1 MLQAFEEEPNVSCRR
16 IALRMDVFSFT
27 IWRTLYEQGFHPYH
41 LQRVQHLE
49 PEDPPRRI
57 TFCQWHLQKI
67 GEGSNFL
74 SVVLTTDEAGF
85 TRGGVF
91 ISHNKPTPN
100 LRT

>member
-1 MLQAFEEEPNVSCRR
+1 
-16 IALRMDVFSFT
+16 MDVSSFT

-41 LQRVQHLE
+41 LQRVQHLK

-57 TFCQWHLQKI
+57 TFCQWLLQKI

-91 ISHNKPTPN
+91 SSHNKPIPS